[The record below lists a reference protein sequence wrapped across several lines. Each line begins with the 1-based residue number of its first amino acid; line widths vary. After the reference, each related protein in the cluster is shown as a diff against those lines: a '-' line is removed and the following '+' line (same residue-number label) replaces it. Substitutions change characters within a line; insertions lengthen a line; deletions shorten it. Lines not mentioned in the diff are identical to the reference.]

1 MNKRI
6 ITPFIAL
13 VGALLVSCHSGI
25 TEISATGKPYEI
37 VVVAPRTI
45 WNSAAGDTLRHFF
58 EQDVEWLNQPEPLY
72 NLLPVT
78 PQTVTDPTL
87 RHRNIITLSVG
98 EQYKQSDLTATFDK
112 NSKGQL
118 YIDIVSPSIDSLANF
133 VAQNEGLL
141 ISVFDKAERDRFI
154 IRGERFRDV
163 TIGEKI
169 KEKFGFEMNIPKG
182 YRIRDNQPDFL
193 WISYEMPLASQG
205 LAIYS
210 FDPMDEMT
218 TLEILYQR
226 DLAVAKIP
234 GPSEGSYMMTE
245 TLFMPESKSVLINGV
260 RWAETRGF
268 WKVMNDFMG
277 GPFVNYT
284 TYDPA
289 TKRMVGID
297 LYVNAPDAK
306 DGKRNYIRQLESLVL
321 SVHLTK

>member
-6 ITPFIAL
+6 IAPLIAAI
-13 VGALLVSCHSGI
+13 GAVLFSCHSSI
-25 TEISATGKPYEI
+25 TEIPATGKPYEI
-37 VVVAPRTI
+37 VVVASKPL

-58 EQDVEWLNQPEPLY
+58 QQNVAWLNQPEPLY
-72 NLLPVT
+72 DLLPVT
-78 PQTVTDPTL
+78 PQTATDPTL

-98 EQYKQSDLTATFDK
+98 EQYKKSDLTATFDK
-112 NSKGQL
+112 NAKEQL
-118 YIDIVSPSIDSLANF
+118 YIDIVSPSIDSLASF
-133 VAQNEGLL
+133 IERNEGIM
-141 ISVFDKAERDRFI
+141 ISIFDKAERDRFI
-154 IRGERFRDV
+154 LKGERFRDV

-169 KEKFGFEMNIPKG
+169 KEKFGFDMNIPKG
-182 YRIRDNQPDFL
+182 YRIRDNQKDFM

-205 LAIYS
+205 VVIYS
-210 FDPMDEMT
+210 FEPMDEMT

-234 GPSEGSYMMTE
+234 GPSEGSYMITE
-245 TLFMPESKSVLINGV
+245 TLFMPESTSVLINGV

-289 TKRMVGID
+289 TKHMVGID